1 MEKNEEYKQI
11 YLGQKDDVN
20 KLEGKVVDK
29 VSIVQDKTYSDQ
41 NEVLITFKDKTF
53 IALSLDDRASD
64 DCVDYHYVIENE
76 YVCHPSC
83 YNNGKLDHTVNT
95 DGTIRF
101 FPKVQRRIDLG
112 IWNVTEEEVQ
122 KLIAEY
128 EKRSEQY
135 EFQQYLRL
143 KKKFDGRESEFSSNV
158 Q

>member
-1 MEKNEEYKQI
+1 MKKNEEYKQI

-20 KLEGKVVDK
+20 KLEG
-29 VSIVQDKTYSDQ
+29 
-41 NEVLITFKDKTF
+41 N
-53 IALSLDDRASD
+53 
-64 DCVDYHYVIENE
+64 
-76 YVCHPSC
+76 
-83 YNNGKLDHTVNT
+83 
-95 DGTIRF
+95 
-101 FPKVQRRIDLG
+101 KVQRRIDLG
-112 IWNVTEEEVQ
+112 IWDVTEEEVQ